1 MIDFEWYRSFI
12 GIYKHGSVS
21 AAAKARFMTQ
31 PAMSQHLAA
40 LESEVGEPLFTR
52 APRKMVP
59 TDKGKE
65 LYTKLVPLIEN
76 LESTTQEIK
85 QTSNH
90 PSEMPLVKLGS
101 PVEFF
106 TGRVLEKVRSL
117 DIRYLVHFGTAPTL
131 LNQLINEEVDLIM
144 TPQKQTV
151 TGIEYTHLEVE
162 TFVIVAPMNM
172 RVEKELEDIE
182 GWLKEQAW
190 LSYGLDL
197 PIIRRYWREHFNKRP
212 DVKAKHIIPNL
223 QSILK
228 AIVRGMGISVLPL
241 YLIEEAVEEG
251 KVQILFPE
259 TSVENALY
267 AAYRIDQREDP
278 NIKSIVQQWK
288 K

>member
-21 AAAKARFMTQ
+21 GAAKARFMTQ

-90 PSEMPLVKLGS
+90 PSEMPLIKLGS

-131 LNQLINEEVDLIM
+131 LNQLIHEEVDLIM
-144 TPQKQTV
+144 TPKKQTV
-151 TGIEYTHLEVE
+151 TGIEYTRLEVE
-162 TFVIVAPMNM
+162 SFVVVAPKNM
-172 RVEKELEDIE
+172 RVEEELEDIE
-182 GWLKEQAW
+182 AWLQEQAW

-212 DVKAKHIIPNL
+212 DIKAKHIIPNL

-228 AIVRGMGISVLPL
+228 AIVRGMGISVLPK

-259 TSVENALY
+259 ASVGNALY
-267 AAYRIDQREDP
+267 AAYRIDQRDEP

>member
-12 GIYKHGSVS
+12 SIYKHGSVS

-40 LESEVGEPLFTR
+40 LESEVGEPLFNR

-59 TDKGKE
+59 TDRGKE

-90 PSEMPLVKLGS
+90 PSEMPLLKLGS

-117 DIRYLVHFGTAPTL
+117 DIRYLVHFGTASTL
-131 LNQLINEEVDLIM
+131 LNQLINEEVDVIM

-151 TGIEYTHLEVE
+151 TGIEYTQLEVE
-162 TFVIVAPMNM
+162 TFVVVAPKNM
-172 RVEKELEDIE
+172 KVEEEWSDIE
-182 GWLKEQAW
+182 SWLHEQAW

-228 AIVRGMGISVLPL
+228 AIEKGMGISVLPL
-241 YLIEEAVEEG
+241 YLIEEAVKET

-259 TSVENALY
+259 VSVENALY
-267 AAYRIDQREDP
+267 AAYRIDQRDEP
-278 NIKSIVQQWK
+278 NIKTMIQQWK